1 MTRTFFPCS
10 RCVKELEQIFRSLKL
25 KPVDLCQRFIVEK
38 GHETGVPRNDQSINR
53 YPFKYRNY
61 TIVYQQQTALR
72 RNTVLQCRY
81 CLFVCLELG

>member
-1 MTRTFFPCS
+1 MLKNWS
-10 RCVKELEQIFRSLKL
+10 KYYEVLEL

-61 TIVYQQQTALR
+61 TIVYQQQTALQ

-81 CLFVCLELG
+81 CLFVCLEVGRYV